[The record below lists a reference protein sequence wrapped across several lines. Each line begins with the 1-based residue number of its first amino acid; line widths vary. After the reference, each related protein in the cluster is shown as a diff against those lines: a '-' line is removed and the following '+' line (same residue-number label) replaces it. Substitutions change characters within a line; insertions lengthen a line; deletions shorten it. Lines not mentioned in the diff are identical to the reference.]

1 MNTPKQQTQK
11 DKEWK
16 DAKGSAIPFNRT
28 TAYERLCEKNAH
40 TILKEALKTHEA
52 LSALKQLFGDKHN
65 EVLDAFKRQE
75 GSDLKE
81 TKGNKVWYS
90 FDRGIVV
97 ECKIQER
104 VEFDGLLIT
113 AAREKLNEFLGN
125 KLSSDDA
132 FVVEM
137 VTTAFETTNGKLDS
151 KRIMHLLSY
160 KSKVRAS
167 LFQEACAMIE
177 KSMRR
182 TFSKSYMSVGVRQE
196 DGSYQYVQLNFSSL

>member
-1 MNTPKQQTQK
+1 MTTPKQQTPK
-11 DKEWK
+11 DKEWR
-16 DAKGSAIPFNRT
+16 DAKGSVIPYNRT

-40 TILKEALKTHEA
+40 AILAEAMKVNSA
-52 LSALKQLFGDKHN
+52 LAKLKQLFGDKHT
-65 EVLDAFKRQE
+65 EILDAFKQKE
-75 GSDLKE
+75 GTDLKE
-81 TKGNKVWYS
+81 SKGNKVWYS
-90 FDRGIVV
+90 FDRGISV

-104 VEFDGLLIT
+104 IEFEDLLIT
-113 AAREKLNEFLGN
+113 AAREKLNEFLSN
-125 KLSSDDA
+125 KLSSDDV

-137 VTTAFETTNGKLDS
+137 VTTAFETTNGKLDA

-160 KSKVRAS
+160 KSKVRAA

-196 DGSYQYVQLNFSSL
+196 DGSYQYVQLNFSAL

>member
-1 MNTPKQQTQK
+1 MNTPKQQTPK

-16 DAKGSAIPFNRT
+16 DAKGAAIPYNRT

-40 TILKEALKTHEA
+40 AILAEAVKVNAA
-52 LSALKQLFGDKHN
+52 LAKLKQLFGDKHM
-65 EVLDAFKRQE
+65 EVLDAFKRAQ
-75 GSDLKE
+75 GTDLKE

-104 VEFDGLLIT
+104 IEFEDLLIT
-113 AAREKLNEFLGN
+113 AAREKLNEFLST
-125 KLSSDDA
+125 KLSSDDQ

-137 VTTAFETTNGKLDS
+137 VTTAFETTNGKLDA
-151 KRIMHLLSY
+151 KRIMHLLGY
-160 KSKVRAS
+160 KHKVKAA
-167 LFQEACAMIE
+167 LFQEACEMIE

-182 TFSKSYMSVGVRQE
+182 TFSKSYMSVGVRQA
-196 DGSYQYVQLNFSSL
+196 DGSYQYVHLNFSAL